1 MYQKYYHGGMSNNK
15 KTIVK
20 IFHDEFKQ
28 KIDIEKKI
36 NKNKKNRILISVTS
50 LYFKNNIK
58 FSFEI

>member
-1 MYQKYYHGGMSNNK
+1 MSNNK

-36 NKNKKNRILISVTS
+36 NKNKKNRILISVTP